1 MAKSEIEQ
9 QNELHFAEIIPLE
22 NGIIFQYFYPY
33 IPDIQYELQQYEK
46 EYEIYDMYEIL
57 YM

>member
-1 MAKSEIEQ
+1 MAKSEFEQ
-9 QNELHFAEIIPLE
+9 IIELHFTEIIPLE

-33 IPDIQYELQQYEK
+33 VPYIQYDLQQYEIG
-46 EYEIYDMYEIL
+46 YETYDMYEIM